1 MTEMK
6 QRFAFVSVAIISALG
21 ILASAGPA
29 AAEQWLHVSVKEQG
43 EDGATVEVNLPV
55 NLVHKAVPLVERA
68 TSRGRVEIGDED
80 FDGKDLKELLRELDR
95 SPDGEYVRVRDKGDH
110 VRVAK
115 QGAFMLV
122 KVEEH
127 DGKKSR
133 VDARIPMT
141 VINALASG
149 EDDQLNIS
157 AALDALA
164 KTGDGELVTVVDDD
178 GETHVRVWVDTTN
191 EQS

>member
-1 MTEMK
+1 MK
-6 QRFAFVSVAIISALG
+6 QRISFMIVAVIGALG
-21 ILASAGPA
+21 ILVSASPA
-29 AAEQWLHVSVKEQG
+29 TAEQWLHVNVHEKGDE
-43 EDGATVEVNLPV
+43 GANVEVNLPV
-55 NLVHKAVPLVERA
+55 NLIHKAVPLVERS
-68 TSRGRVEIGDED
+68 TSNGRVEIGDED
-80 FDGKDLKELLRELDR
+80 FSGRDLKELLRELDR
-95 SPDGEYVRVRDKGDH
+95 SPDGEYVRVRDREDN

-122 KVEEH
+122 KVESH
-127 DGKKSR
+127 DGKNAH
-133 VDARIPMT
+133 VDARIPMS

-164 KTGDGELVTVVDDD
+164 KAGDGELITVVDDD
-178 GETHVRVWVDTTN
+178 GETHVRIWVDSKN